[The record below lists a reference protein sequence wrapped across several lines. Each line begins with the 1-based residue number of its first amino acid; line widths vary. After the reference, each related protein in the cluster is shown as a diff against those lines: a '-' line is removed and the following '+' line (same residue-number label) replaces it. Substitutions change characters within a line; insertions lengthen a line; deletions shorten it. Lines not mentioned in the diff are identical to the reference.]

1 MRARRKTRQGKRHVL
16 NMFHGPLFFGFVAVF
31 GGPAAGHPH
40 VFVDGGVDFV
50 FENDNLV
57 ALQVTWLYDD
67 FETLYILSSY
77 NLSLNAQGG
86 LDETDRM
93 ALIRHRSDWPSDFDG
108 SAHLSV
114 DGEAIALN
122 WPTDLDAQMVDGRL
136 QVTFMR
142 ELDEAVPLTGLVAD
156 VAFYESTYIY
166 AFAVTYLPEL
176 LGSGDNCFADVVKY
190 DPSEHDEQLQATLA
204 RLGREETPSM
214 ANVGSL
220 FADRIALKCV

>member
-1 MRARRKTRQGKRHVL
+1 MKYRLKRHAL
-16 NMFHGPLFFGFVAVF
+16 KAIRGPLLCGLATLFGN
-31 GGPAAGHPH
+31 PATGHPH

-50 FENDNLV
+50 FENDTLV
-57 ALQVTWLYDD
+57 ALRVTWLYDD

-86 LDETDRM
+86 LDENDRM
-93 ALIRHRSDWPSDFDG
+93 TLVRHRSDWHSDFDG

-114 DGEAIALN
+114 ETQPIALKR
-122 WPTDLDAQMVDGRL
+122 PTDLDAEMLDGRL
-136 QVTFMR
+136 RVTFTR
-142 ELDEAVPLTGLVAD
+142 ELEETVRATGLVAD
-156 VAFYESTYIY
+156 VAFYESTFFY
-166 AFAVTYLPEL
+166 AFAVTDLPEL
-176 LGSGDNCFADVVKY
+176 KGSGGKCNAEVVKY
-190 DPSEHDEQLQATLA
+190 DPSEQDEKLQATLA